1 MNPTELDMIKQEML
15 SYGIEGLTEDLVPL
29 WPIDCEN
36 AYKLGE
42 GLARKAR
49 TREMF
54 E

>member
-1 MNPTELDMIKQEML
+1 MFSEEHKAAQREKQ
-15 SYGIEGLTEDLVPL
+15 

-36 AYKLGE
+36 ACKLGE